1 MRKIS
6 SLEDIIGIEHSK
18 LGFYQELQQ
27 HIIKLKE
34 TNRKLDERQNEIEA
48 LLNGLTDMMLV
59 LTKELTILRTN
70 HVFRNFFADKKI
82 TGTNCYQLLA
92 ERDEPCNN
100 CPVLTALQ
108 TSSTVKA
115 SLIHEINKKFYHF
128 DVIATPLELAG
139 MKTVQV
145 FYRDTTHD
153 KKIQAKYNQAEKMA
167 TVGALAAGVAHEI
180 NNPLSAIQGF
190 AEGIRR
196 RLHKIEGSIDKEI
209 LNDFQEYT
217 DIILGECS
225 RCSTIVRTLL
235 SFSRP
240 QAASLSPID
249 INKSIQ
255 DTLFLFKHRLQEK
268 PRLCIKLDLAEN
280 LPLIAGDEA
289 QLKQVIINLYS
300 NGVDAIDNQGTLHIT
315 TRRSKRNKRE
325 GIEFTVKDSGCGI
338 VPGIREKLFE
348 PFFTTKPIGKGV
360 GIGLSTC
367 YTIVNNHQGEI
378 SVESETGRGAAFT
391 VFLPETRS

>member
-27 HIIKLKE
+27 HIVKLKE
-34 TNRKLDERQNEIEA
+34 TNRELDERQNEIQA

-59 LTKELTILRTN
+59 LTRELIILRAN
-70 HVFRNFFADKKI
+70 HVFRDFFADRKI

-92 ERDEPCNN
+92 NRSSPCND

-108 TSSTVKA
+108 TDSTVKT
-115 SLIHEINKKFYHF
+115 SLIHEINDNFYHF
-128 DVIATPLELAG
+128 DIIATPLELAG

-145 FYRDTTHD
+145 FYRDTTRD
-153 KKIQAKYNQAEKMA
+153 KKLQAKYNQAEKMA

-196 RLHKIEGSIDKEI
+196 RLHRIEGTIDNEI
-209 LNDFQEYT
+209 LQDFQEYIN
-217 DIILGECS
+217 IILGECS

-240 QAASLSPID
+240 QATSINPLD
-249 INKSIQ
+249 INSSIQ
-255 DTLFLFKHRLQEK
+255 DTLFLLKHRLQEK
-268 PRLCIKLDLAEN
+268 PGIYLQLDLARD
-280 LPLIAGDEA
+280 LPLITGDEA
-289 QLKQVIINLYS
+289 QLKQVIINLCS
-300 NGVDAIDNQGTLHIT
+300 NAVDAIGEQGTLHIT
-315 TRRSKRNKRE
+315 TQKSKKNNRD
-325 GIEFTVKDSGCGI
+325 GVEFTVKDSGCGI
-338 VPGIREKLFE
+338 VPEIREKLFE
-348 PFFTTKPIGKGV
+348 PFFTTKPVGKGV

-367 YTIVNNHQGEI
+367 YSIVNNHQGEI
-378 SVESETGRGAAFT
+378 NVESETGKGAAFT
-391 VFLPETRS
+391 VFLPETRT